1 MMIFFGFIKSFL
13 LVCLG
18 MATFAHATL
27 VLPAL
32 PMQAPPKSITVV
44 LDNDYPPYIFRQ
56 PNGEYQGILKDTW
69 ALWEARTGVEVKFQP
84 MNWAQAQQVMLA
96 GRADVIDT
104 IFQTPA
110 RQSLYD
116 FSKPYATLEVPIFFH
131 KNISGIVNAESLKG
145 FTVGVKEGDAC
156 IDSLLANGVD
166 NLKLFSSYS
175 AVVSAA
181 AAGTVRVF
189 CIDQPP
195 GVYLLNQSRL
205 EQDFRHTAALFSG
218 QFHRAVR
225 KGNAATLALVERG
238 FASITEQEYKAIE
251 DKWYGSGVHDLGD
264 TPLTQ
269 NLLIGLSLIL
279 LLALL
284 LTAWS
289 LMLRQRVREKTQV
302 LADALAD
309 LERTRQTSEQ
319 ALSRLEAIAARVPG
333 MVFQFLMRPDGSS
346 CFPYASEAIRDIY
359 RVSPQQVRHDASCVF
374 AIGHPHDVPSV
385 QASIQESARNLSH
398 WQHEYRVCFDDGTV
412 RWLYGNAVP
421 QRLEDGSV
429 LWHGFMTDITERR
442 SAAEKLRQLSLVAE
456 QAPIA
461 IVTTDLQG
469 CIEYA
474 NPSFTQI
481 TGYTQEEVLGK
492 NPRVLQ
498 SGLTP
503 KEVYVELWQT
513 LLAGGIWQGELH
525 NRKKNGELFIEQAV
539 IAPVLDANGLATHY
553 VALKQ
558 NITRRKQAEQMLLT
572 SLNEKVALLNEV
584 HHRVKN
590 NLQVITSLLRLE
602 SSRSS
607 QPDTKTVLKEMQ
619 GRIYAMALLHETLY
633 RAGNFAWVDLSAYL
647 KQLATQA
654 FRVQSGQGGAVR
666 LVLDLQPC
674 KISME
679 QATPCGLLV
688 NELIANTLKHAF
700 PLGRTGVVTVHSK
713 PAKTSG
719 IWQICVEDNGI
730 GLLANFE
737 ARRTQSLGLQLV
749 SDLTQ
754 QLGGTLEI
762 EPCLPSGVQFCIF
775 FPHTPA

>member
-1 MMIFFGFIKSFL
+1 MMIFLGFIRGFL
-13 LVCLG
+13 LVFLSV
-18 MATFAHATL
+18 ATFAQATL
-27 VLPAL
+27 VLPAAQSPPL
-32 PMQAPPKSITVV
+32 PKSITVV

-69 ALWEARTGVEVKFQP
+69 VLWEARTGVEVKFQP
-84 MNWAQAQQVMLA
+84 MNWSQAQQVMLA
-96 GRADVIDT
+96 GQADVIDT

-110 RQSLYD
+110 RQPLYD

-131 KNISGIVNAESLKG
+131 KSISGIVNAASLRG
-145 FTVGVKEGDAC
+145 FTVGVKVGDAC
-156 IDSLLANGVD
+156 IDDLLASGVD
-166 NLKLFSSYS
+166 NLKPFSSYS

-195 GVYLLNQSRL
+195 GVYLLNQSRM

-225 KGNAATLALVERG
+225 KGDTATLALVERG

-251 DKWYGSGVHDLGD
+251 DKWYGSDVHNLGD
-264 TPLTQ
+264 KPLTR

-279 LLALL
+279 VLALL
-284 LTAWS
+284 LTVWS
-289 LMLRQRVREKTQV
+289 LMLRRRVREKTQV

-309 LERTRQTSEQ
+309 LERTKQTSEQ
-319 ALSRLEAIAARVPG
+319 ALGRLEAIAARVPG

-359 RVSPQQVRHDASCVF
+359 RVTPQQVLHDASCVF
-374 AIGHPHDVPSV
+374 AIGHPHDLPNVIS
-385 QASIQESARNLSH
+385 SIQESARNLTH

-412 RWLYGNAVP
+412 RWLYGNSVP
-421 QRLEDGSV
+421 QRLDDGSV
-429 LWHGFMTDITERR
+429 LWHGFVTDITERR

-474 NPSFTQI
+474 NPSFTHI
-481 TGYTQEEVLGK
+481 TGYSQEEVLGK

-539 IAPVLDANGLATHY
+539 IAPVLDANGVVTHY

-607 QPDTKTVLKEMQ
+607 QPDTQAVLKEMQ

-654 FRVQSGQGGAVR
+654 FRVQSGQGGSVR
-666 LVLDLQPC
+666 LVLELEAC

-700 PLGRTGVVTVHSK
+700 PLGRTGVVTVQSK
-713 PAKTSG
+713 PAKTAGS
-719 IWQICVEDNGI
+719 WQICVSDNGI
-730 GLLANFE
+730 GLPANFE
-737 ARRTQSLGLQLV
+737 TRRTQSLGLQLV
-749 SDLTQ
+749 SDLAQ
-754 QLGGTLEI
+754 QLAGSLEI
-762 EPCLPSGVQFCIF
+762 EPCAPSGVQFCVN